1 MQARSAIIKGTWKPS
16 PDAEEEGRGRARML
30 HLWKSAQIMLSFA
43 THRWL
48 CIPALKIFNSD
59 VAPEMMTVPHCT
71 LPFPDSYAGVGLEWV
86 KPVQKGNNVVTQ
98 VRHKSCPVLGGCLEA
113 ACCEHSATS
122 SDCSIFHP
130 ACTQRLSSDPTHPP
144 VLAHSFV
151 CNNSANPLG
160 SF

>member
-59 VAPEMMTVPHCT
+59 VAPEMMTAIIIA
-71 LPFPDSYAGVGLEWV
+71 PFLSQTAMLEW
-86 KPVQKGNNVVTQ
+86 GLN
-98 VRHKSCPVLGGCLEA
+98 G
-113 ACCEHSATS
+113 
-122 SDCSIFHP
+122 
-130 ACTQRLSSDPTHPP
+130 
-144 VLAHSFV
+144 
-151 CNNSANPLG
+151 
-160 SF
+160 